1 MICEKHDRKNFV
13 KKNSGNWKFFFSQNK
28 GFFLSFYQQKKILKN
43 SYPFWL
49 QSHFY
54 KKKFQ
59 HPKNGQNFFLPKN
72 QPKEAQ
78 RANYT
83 YGGYHGPIT
92 YQYGNFSPPTQFT
105 PFMVCYTFL
114 M

>member
-1 MICEKHDRKNFV
+1 M
-13 KKNSGNWKFFFSQNK
+13 
-28 GFFLSFYQQKKILKN
+28 
-43 SYPFWL
+43 
-49 QSHFY
+49 
-54 KKKFQ
+54 
-59 HPKNGQNFFLPKN
+59 GQNFFLPKN

>member
-1 MICEKHDRKNFV
+1 MKNTTRKISW
-13 KKNSGNWKFFFSQNK
+13 KKIREIEKFFFLK
-28 GFFLSFYQQKKILKN
+28 TKDFFLAFTSKKKILKIPTRFG
-43 SYPFWL
+43 SRAIFT
-49 QSHFY
+49 
-54 KKKFQ
+54 KKNFSTRKMG
-59 HPKNGQNFFLPKN
+59 KIFFLPKN